1 MADAAARESGYDD
14 NPDFKIVFEPS
25 PRRVRV
31 MAGGETIADS
41 AAMRL
46 LHEPG
51 HLPVYYFP
59 RGDVRMD
66 LLQQS
71 DHETHCPWKGL
82 ARYWSVGSGDHPVE
96 NAAWS
101 YEDPYAQIA
110 EIAGYVSFY
119 WSKMDHWYEEDEEVF
134 VHARDPYKRV
144 DVVDSIRQVRVV
156 LGGETVAETTR
167 ARFLFETGLPTR
179 YYIPRADVR
188 AELLEPSDTE
198 TQCPYKGI
206 AAYHSVRVGGKRFED
221 IVWYYPD
228 PIAECPRI
236 KDYLCFFNEHVDA
249 IFVDGAEMPCPETH
263 WTKRYPQ
270 SLMLDHM

>member
-1 MADAAARESGYDD
+1 MSESERKSGYDA

-31 MAGGETIADS
+31 MAGGETVADS
-41 AAMRL
+41 TEMRL

-51 HLPVYYFP
+51 HLPIYYFP
-59 RGDVRMD
+59 RGDVAMD
-66 LLQQS
+66 LLQES
-71 DHETHCPWKGL
+71 DHDTHCPWKGV
-82 ARYWSVGSGDHPVE
+82 ARYWSVAAGGKTVE
-96 NAAWS
+96 NVAWS
-101 YEDPYAQIA
+101 YDDPYPQVA
-110 EIAGYVSFY
+110 EIAGYISFT
-119 WSKMDHWYEEDEEVF
+119 WSKVDHWYEEDEEVF

-144 DVVDSIRQVRVV
+144 DVIESSRPVEVI
-156 LGGETVAETTR
+156 LGGETVASTTR

-179 YYIPRADVR
+179 YYIPPEDVR
-188 AELLEPSDTE
+188 TELLESSDET

-206 AAYHSVRVGGKRFED
+206 AAYHSVRVGDKLFED
-221 IVWYYPD
+221 IVWTYTD

-236 KDYLCFFNEHVDA
+236 KDHLCFFNEHVDA
-249 IFVDGAEMPCPETH
+249 ILVDGKEIPRPETH